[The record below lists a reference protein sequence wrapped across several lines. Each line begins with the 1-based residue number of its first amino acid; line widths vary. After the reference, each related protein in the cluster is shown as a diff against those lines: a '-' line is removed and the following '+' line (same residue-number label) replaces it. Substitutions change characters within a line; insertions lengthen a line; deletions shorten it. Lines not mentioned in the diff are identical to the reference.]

1 VHGWRLM
8 GGPCMETKLMY
19 LVQAGLHFI
28 TESLSYVTVSLIY
41 LDACASV
48 FGHDVIN
55 INAYVR
61 AHVLPFLHSTITDS
75 SSSSSSICR
84 TLPNMNG

>member
-1 VHGWRLM
+1 MHGWRLM
-8 GGPCMETKLMY
+8 GCPCMATKFIY

-48 FGHDVIN
+48 CGHGVIN
-55 INAYVR
+55 INAYLRALVLQLPTVR
-61 AHVLPFLHSTITDS
+61 LFLHQSGRVRQYPS
-75 SSSSSSICR
+75 
-84 TLPNMNG
+84 

>member
-1 VHGWRLM
+1 MHGWRLM
-8 GGPCMETKLMY
+8 GCPCMVTKFIY

-48 FGHDVIN
+48 CGYDIIN

-61 AHVLPFLHSTITDS
+61 VHVLPILHSTITDS
-75 SSSSSSICR
+75 SSSSSSIR
-84 TLPNMNG
+84 